1 MRQALKHNKRYISDD
16 AKMYSPNLLGPSTA
30 TKQRTWEGQ
39 KINWFMVLT
48 RGVVHVEV
56 MPAEWKLDGDGLA
69 LFVERLPGVL
79 RKMLGRKA
87 RLPRNVFTDRGTGMY
102 IPTGLVVAKY
112 NAAIDA
118 NDFNLYWGTDA
129 QRQSPDMGDILLH
142 ETTVSWFRSLMKAE
156 QPVVPPWEETLAHWT
171 HRARRVTRAINRD
184 YNVAGLCR
192 EFPQR
197 LADVV
202 ERQGERL
209 PK

>member
-1 MRQALKHNKRYISDD
+1 M
-16 AKMYSPNLLGPSTA
+16 A
-30 TKQRTWEGQ
+30 TS
-39 KINWFMVLT
+39 
-48 RGVVHVEV
+48 
-56 MPAEWKLDGDGLA
+56 LA

-79 RKMLGRKA
+79 RKMLGREA

-118 NDFNLYWGTDA
+118 NDFNLYWGIDA

-142 ETTVSWFRSLMKAE
+142 ETAVSWFRSVMKDE
-156 QPVVPPWEETLAHWT
+156 KPVVPPWEETLAQWT
-171 HRARRVTRAINRD
+171 QRARRVTRAINRD

-202 ERQGERL
+202 ERQGDRL
-209 PK
+209 RKWWLRDGSKMMTPRVDAQHVSSLWVKIPCTYNDYWKKQKQTGQATNTG